1 MATVKPDD
9 KAEMK
14 RAMLERLA
22 AKKKASG
29 TATEAQDDSAVDD
42 DTGPRRVQ
50 SMKTQV
56 REAWF
61 RALFSEYAP
70 LAPRTEFVAQRA

>member
-1 MATVKPDD
+1 MATVKAGSAVPDD

-29 TATEAQDDSAVDD
+29 TETQDDSAADE
-42 DTGPRRVQ
+42 DTGTRRVQ

-56 REAWF
+56 REACF
-61 RALFSEYAP
+61 PALFSE
-70 LAPRTEFVAQRA
+70 